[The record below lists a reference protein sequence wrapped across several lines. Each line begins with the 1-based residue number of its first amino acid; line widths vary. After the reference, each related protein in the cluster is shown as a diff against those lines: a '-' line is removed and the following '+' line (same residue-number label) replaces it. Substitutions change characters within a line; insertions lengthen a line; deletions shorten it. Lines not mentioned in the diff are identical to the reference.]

1 VEEDMLQDTSED
13 AEEELFG
20 IEDKLR
26 RLQLKKLLL
35 RRKSIATEVT
45 SKDAEYSGEDHPLEE
60 SKEELPEE
68 SSREDLSRLPLEEE
82 SSEEVVLEELS
93 KREFQR

>member
-1 VEEDMLQDTSED
+1 MSEIILED
-13 AEEELFG
+13 AEEELHG
-20 IEDKLR
+20 IEDNLR
-26 RLQLKKLLL
+26 RIQLKKLSM
-35 RRKSIATEVT
+35 RRRLTATDSKSE
-45 SKDAEYSGEDHPLEE
+45 DAEDTGENQLLEE
-60 SKEELPEE
+60 SKKEQLKE